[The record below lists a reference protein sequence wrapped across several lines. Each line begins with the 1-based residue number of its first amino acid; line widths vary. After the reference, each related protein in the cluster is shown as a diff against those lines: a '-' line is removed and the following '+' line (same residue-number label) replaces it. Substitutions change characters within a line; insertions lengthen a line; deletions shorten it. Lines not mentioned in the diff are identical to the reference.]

1 MRELKNRLK
10 TIESL
15 VPIGAR
21 VADIGTD
28 HGHLPISLVRGKIA
42 SEVIACDINE
52 KPLKNAK
59 ENIEK
64 TGTENIELRLGDGLA
79 PIKPDE
85 VDCIVIAGMGG
96 EVIAG
101 ILDSCPFIKDKSYT
115 LLLQPMTSAD
125 LLRKY
130 LCQNG
135 FSIVSETAVA
145 EGKRIYTVI
154 KATFGGEKTDFSEAF
169 YLCGKLDPK
178 DETARLYIEKQQK
191 IVLKTLN
198 DLKTN
203 NMDYAHYEEL
213 YKEISKILGE

>member
-42 SEVIACDINE
+42 TKVIACDIKE
-52 KPLKNAK
+52 KPLANAK
-59 ENIEK
+59 DNIEK

-79 PIKPDE
+79 PIKPKE
-85 VDCIVIAGMGG
+85 VDCVIIAGMGG

-101 ILDSCPFIKDKSYT
+101 LLENCPFIKDESYT
-115 LLLQPMTSAD
+115 LLLQPMTSANA
-125 LLRKY
+125 LRKY
-130 LCQNG
+130 LCENG
-135 FSIVSETAVA
+135 FAILDETAVA

-154 KATFGGEKTDFSEAF
+154 KAVFSGEKADFSEAF
-169 YLCGKLDPK
+169 YLCGRLDPK
-178 DETARLYIEKQQK
+178 DDTARLYIEKQQK
-191 IVLKTLN
+191 IALKALT
-198 DLKTN
+198 DLKNN
-203 NMDYAHYEEL
+203 NMDYTHYEEL
-213 YKEISKILGE
+213 YNDITKILGE